1 MDIILVGAFS
11 EMIELADLCGAG
23 IIGVIDVRE
32 PEGCPWTYLGSDND
46 APAIFNKYGDKADII
61 LSPDIPA
68 VREKLSAIY
77 KNTGF
82 RIGSL
87 LSPQARIS
95 KSARLAA
102 EGLMV
107 QSGVN
112 LSANTVI
119 NRGVRLN
126 VNANV
131 MHDCVVGAF
140 STIAPN
146 AVLLGKVTIGNNVY
160 VGANATILP
169 GITVGDNAVIGAGAV
184 VTKDVERGAVVAG
197 VPASVL
203 RKQ

>member
-11 EMIELADLCGAG
+11 EMIELADLCGSDITG
-23 IIGVIDVRE
+23 IIDVRE
-32 PEGCPWTYLGSDND
+32 APGYPLTYLGKDDD
-46 APAIFNKYGDKADII
+46 ARAIFGEYGDKADII
-61 LSPDIPA
+61 LSPDIPI
-68 VREKLSAIY
+68 VREKLFAFY
-77 KNTGF
+77 KNIGF

-87 LSPQARIS
+87 LSPHARIS
-95 KSARLAA
+95 KSANLDV

-119 NRGVRLN
+119 GRGVRLN

-140 STIAPN
+140 TTIAPN
-146 AVLLGKVTIGNNVY
+146 AVLLGKVTLGSRVY
-160 VGANATILP
+160 VGANTTILP
-169 GITVGDNAVIGAGAV
+169 GITVGDDVIIGAGAV
-184 VTKDVERGAVVAG
+184 VTKNIEKGDVVAG
-197 VPASVL
+197 VPARVI